1 MAYIHIHHTTSFVV
15 TATIIVATALLL
27 LSTSLIPASASGFI
41 HFKPDNNATIL
52 ANQPI
57 TVNGTSAP
65 SNSTRTGCI
74 VSLATGPVNTFSADY
89 KNVTAQGPQGSKGK
103 DYTKWSTT
111 AILGQGKNELEA
123 QLLCHGPNG
132 QGVSFIKHLVHNVT
146 GMGTGPVPTPS
157 AAVAGGNGL
166 INPR

>member
-1 MAYIHIHHTTSFVV
+1 MAYNNIHHTTSFVV

-41 HFKPDNNATIL
+41 HFKPDNGATVT
-52 ANQPI
+52 ANIPI
-57 TVNGTSAP
+57 SVNGTSSP
-65 SNSTRTGCI
+65 SNSTKTNCI
-74 VSLATGPVNTFSADY
+74 VSLATGPASSFSADY
-89 KNVTAQGPQGSKGK
+89 KNVTPQGPGGSK
-103 DYTKWSTT
+103 DYTKWSTSAT
-111 AILGQGKNELEA
+111 LAQGRNELEG

>member
-27 LSTSLIPASASGFI
+27 STSLISASASGFI

-89 KNVTAQGPQGSKGK
+89 KNVTAQGPQGIKGK

-146 GMGTGPVPTPS
+146 AFGSGPAPVFAP
-157 AAVAGGNGL
+157 ANGL
-166 INPR
+166 INPK